1 MKKTSLWR
9 GLLAIALSLTVAL
22 SSLTGVAATWRTTID
37 SLLGTASTV
46 TTTDDK
52 FTSVYKTTDELVA
65 AHMDLGERVAEEGT
79 VLLKNNSVLPL
90 QGDKIKVTLFGMG
103 AVYPFMGGP
112 FCQQLADLHH

>member
-1 MKKTSLWR
+1 MAAVRKISQRREEYEKDPLWR

-52 FTSVYKTTDELVA
+52 FTSIYKTTDELVA
-65 AHMDLGERVAEEGT
+65 AHMDLWASAWLRKA
-79 VLLKNNSVLPL
+79 P
-90 QGDKIKVTLFGMG
+90 
-103 AVYPFMGGP
+103 
-112 FCQQLADLHH
+112 CC